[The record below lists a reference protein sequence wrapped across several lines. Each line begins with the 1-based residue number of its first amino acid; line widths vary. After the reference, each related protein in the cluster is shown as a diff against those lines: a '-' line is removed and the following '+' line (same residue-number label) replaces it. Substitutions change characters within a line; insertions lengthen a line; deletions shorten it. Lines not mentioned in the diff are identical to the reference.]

1 MTKRHWLFIVIGLA
15 VALVIGFLVG
25 HKYDPDPPIESF
37 YVAQVDSL
45 VQVNALLQDSISGL
59 RADTKTITKEII
71 KYRTLY
77 DTIRISQNTNEL
89 IGNLKTI
96 INTPIGQR

>member
-1 MTKRHWLFIVIGLA
+1 MTKKHWILVVAGLA
-15 VALVIGFLVG
+15 AALVIGFLVG
-25 HKYDPDPPIESF
+25 HKYDPDTPIESF

-45 VQVNALLQDSISGL
+45 VQVNALLQDSIAGL
-59 RADTKTITKEII
+59 RADTKTVTRDII

-77 DTIRISQNTNEL
+77 DTIKISENTNEL

-96 INTPIGQR
+96 INTPIQ